1 MRYYYYI
8 VFSAGVTNAMGS
20 TEIGIDNGLL
30 THIEQLQAIARKIE
44 RGKQLLPNSVT
55 VTFYSLLRSE
65 PLAR

>member
-20 TEIGIDNGLL
+20 AEIGIDNGLL
-30 THIEQLQAIARKIE
+30 THVEQLRAIEREIEQT
-44 RGKQLLPNSVT
+44 KQLLPNSVI